1 MLQAHNRKAFLF
13 CPSSRHGLLLE
24 LTECSSES
32 IASTRSLLFTKTNL
46 TESNIDISRDLHDNE
61 TLCDLDSRLGQE
73 KTPKSHYWDVDAL
86 KNSLVSCRIL
96 FADLV
101 ETPGLEGTFRKA
113 RHFNLPAGKLPP
125 LRNSLSL
132 GLNDPND
139 PNDPNVPNHLNDP
152 NYSNN
157 LTDLNEPQL
166 FAGPTGSAEG
176 PQHFPRIHDH
186 NYKCQF
192 TDPYDQLEAQR
203 KLAEGARI
211 GSYGDQTVQISPS
224 TLRLSLGSPEETL
237 RVLNLIPRE
246 VEFYVGA
253 GGSFSLVPGDSAG
266 AGSRAAPRDHQAALA
281 HGDPDQVE
289 SWKRSNG

>member
-1 MLQAHNRKAFLF
+1 M
-13 CPSSRHGLLLE
+13 
-24 LTECSSES
+24 
-32 IASTRSLLFTKTNL
+32 
-46 TESNIDISRDLHDNE
+46 
-61 TLCDLDSRLGQE
+61 GQE

-86 KNSLVSCRIL
+86 NNSLAACRIL

-113 RHFNLPAGKLPP
+113 RHFNPPAGKIPP

-139 PNDPNVPNHLNDP
+139 PNVPNDPNHLNVPNVPNHLNDLNDP
-152 NYSNN
+152 NNLNN
-157 LTDLNEPQL
+157 LNDLTDLNEPQL
-166 FAGPTGSAEG
+166 FAGPTGSSEG
-176 PQHFPRIHDH
+176 PQRFPRIHAHD
-186 NYKCQF
+186 YKCQF

-211 GSYGDQTVQISPS
+211 GSFGDQTVQTSPS

-237 RVLNLIPRE
+237 RVLNLTPRD
-246 VEFYVGA
+246 VEFYVGS

-266 AGSRAAPRDHQAALA
+266 AGGRAAPRDHQIPLV
-281 HGDPDQVE
+281 HGDPGQVG
-289 SWKRSNG
+289 SWKRGNG